1 MVTEA
6 ARQVSQCVA
15 DGTQQGAPVK
25 DVCVGLHTDRRLAVH
40 NPDDAATPRGHG
52 DEDVDW
58 VRGSAEG
65 RADLGHGL
73 TGFSTLSGN
82 PSRKK
87 ITKVWPAA
95 MADALRVA
103 RSTSS
108 ASLPDRLIS
117 RAPDASQN
125 ASPNRSE
132 GLTPTRAS

>member
-6 ARQVSQCVA
+6 ARQVSGCVA

-52 DEDVDW
+52 DEDVDG

-65 RADLGHGL
+65 RADLGDGL

-82 PSRKK
+82 PSRRK
-87 ITKVWPAA
+87 ITKVRLAA
-95 MADALRVA
+95 IAA
-103 RSTSS
+103 RC
-108 ASLPDRLIS
+108 
-117 RAPDASQN
+117 
-125 ASPNRSE
+125 ASPGRPVRRRCRN
-132 GLTPTRAS
+132 A